1 MCDTYVSLASSSKD
15 GTVIFGK
22 NSDRILSEAQLITHS
37 PHMKYSEGED
47 LKCSHITI
55 PQVIETAEILISQP
69 YWMWGAEMGA
79 NEYGVAIGNESIMT
93 KEPLKDTGLLGM
105 DILRLGLERSKSAK
119 EALNVITDLL
129 EAYGQG
135 GHHNNKGMN
144 YHNSYIITDNKEA
157 YILETAGEWWIVEN
171 VKDFRSISNDISIR
185 GKGDK
190 RRKGIIEHA
199 VESGYCM
206 DDKDFD
212 FAVTFSSQN
221 ALPSYIECSTGQLNQ
236 NKRDITP
243 KLMMGFLR
251 EHMGNICRHKRA
263 DLTAG
268 SQVSHLRKDIKK
280 SIHWFTGSILTCQ
293 SVFKPYVFPI
303 DNQRV
308 LDAKPYSEIDV
319 NWFWDIHSKFIK
331 GFIKNPTKKKPERS
345 VFIEKT
351 RNIEEEIL
359 EKVSDVI
366 SNEESMSINNYTNSI
381 RTINNEAWKLSEE
394 LMI

>member
-1 MCDTYVSLASSSKD
+1 
-15 GTVIFGK
+15 
-22 NSDRILSEAQLITHS
+22 
-37 PHMKYSEGED
+37 
-47 LKCSHITI
+47 
-55 PQVIETAEILISQP
+55 
-69 YWMWGAEMGA
+69 MGA
-79 NEYGVAIGNESIMT
+79 NEYGVVIGNESIIT
-93 KEPLKDTGLLGM
+93 KEPLKDTGLLRM
-105 DILRLGLERSKSAK
+105 DLLRLGLERSKSAK
-119 EALNVITDLL
+119 EALNVIIDLL

-135 GHHNNKGMN
+135 GQHSTKGTN
-144 YHNSYIITDNKEA
+144 YHSSYIITDNKEA

-185 GKGDK
+185 GKGAI

-199 VESGYCM
+199 IESGYCK
-206 DDKDFD
+206 DDENFD

-251 EHMGNICRHKRA
+251 EHMGNICRHRRA

-319 NWFWDIHSKFIK
+319 NWFWNIHSKFIK
-331 GFIKNPTKKKPERS
+331 PFIKNPTMKKPERN

-359 EKVSDVI
+359 QKVSDVI
-366 SNEESMSINNYTNSI
+366 SNEESISINDYTNSI
-381 RTINNEAWKLSEE
+381 RTLNNEAWKLSEE
-394 LMI
+394 LIM